1 MKRRNVEC
9 TVLIL
14 ALLMSLVSVSA
25 FAAPAETK
33 PALQMEDV
41 TVNDFDSTC
50 YNDGGTVINNFGIVY
65 NNGGTVYNNGGTVY
79 NNEGTVYNNG
89 GIVFNNGAEVY
100 NNAGT
105 VYNNDGGIVHETGLV
120 APAGAAA
127 AETAAD
133 APVEAESTGAEAGA
147 EAEAESA
154 QLPVIENPEPAAE
167 SEAVTETEAETETV
181 AETAPT
187 EAEKAGEEEKIAGAY
202 VIEPAGDYSA
212 LAVIEG
218 MTELSDGS
226 FVLKEGAEATIRARE
241 GLVLTHAITTAGTC
255 SSDNM
260 GTITL
265 ANVDRDGRLTLK
277 FKAKAPHASLA
288 SGSYDDE
295 KFLSLSAEADG
306 AKVMYTTDNNSSPQQ
321 GKEARG
327 ALKIEKSTVIRAV
340 TVMEGAADSEVIEL
354 VYVFPEVK
362 EPEFKA
368 VRAGYKAVEAKPAV
382 LINTGLDTV
391 YVESVRL
398 DGENADCFT
407 ISTEKGG
414 RLASGQ
420 KDDSTWMIAPVE
432 GLSPGEYEA
441 RVIFTFASGDR
452 ISEDFEFTVKK

>member
-9 TVLIL
+9 TLLIL

-25 FAAPAETK
+25 FAAPAEAK
-33 PALQMEDV
+33 AALLMEDV
-41 TVNDFDSTC
+41 TVNEFDSTY

-79 NNEGTVYNNG
+79 NNEGIVYNNG
-89 GIVFNNGAEVY
+89 GVVFNNGAEVY

-120 APAGAAA
+120 APADAA

-133 APVEAESTGAEAGA
+133 APVEAESTGAKA
-147 EAEAESA
+147 EAEAESV

-167 SEAVTETEAETETV
+167 SEAVTETETV
-181 AETAPT
+181 AETAPPA
-187 EAEKAGEEEKIAGAY
+187 AEKAGEEEDISGAH
-202 VIEPAGDYSA
+202 VIELAGDYSA
-212 LAVIEG
+212 LALIEG
-218 MTELSDGS
+218 LTELPDGS
-226 FVLKEGAEATIRARE
+226 FVLKEGAEATIQARE

-295 KFLSLSAEADG
+295 KYLSLSAEAEG
-306 AKVMYTTDNNSSPQQ
+306 AKVMYTTDNNSSPQN
-321 GKEARG
+321 GKEAKG
-327 ALKIEKSTVIRAV
+327 ALKIEKSMVIRAV
-340 TVMEGAADSEVIEL
+340 TVMEGAVDSEVIEL
-354 VYVFPEVK
+354 IYVFPEVK

-368 VRAGYKAVEAKPAV
+368 VRAGYKAVAAKPAV

-398 DGENADCFT
+398 SGENADCFT

-420 KDDSTWMIAPVE
+420 KDDSTWMITPVE

-441 RVIFTFASGDR
+441 EVIFTFASGDR
-452 ISEDFEFTVKK
+452 ICEDFEFTVKK